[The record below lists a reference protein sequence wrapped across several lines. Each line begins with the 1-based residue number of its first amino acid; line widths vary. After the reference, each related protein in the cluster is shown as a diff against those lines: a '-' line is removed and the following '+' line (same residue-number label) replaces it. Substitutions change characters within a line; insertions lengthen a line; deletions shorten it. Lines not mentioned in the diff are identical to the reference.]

1 MERGPNAENVAKMVQ
16 TNEER
21 CMDAPVWWCEW
32 LAMDRFRRGRG
43 RLKKCWREVA
53 DLPYPNFIPECSF

>member
-43 RLKKCWREVA
+43 RLKKVLERG
-53 DLPYPNFIPECSF
+53 S